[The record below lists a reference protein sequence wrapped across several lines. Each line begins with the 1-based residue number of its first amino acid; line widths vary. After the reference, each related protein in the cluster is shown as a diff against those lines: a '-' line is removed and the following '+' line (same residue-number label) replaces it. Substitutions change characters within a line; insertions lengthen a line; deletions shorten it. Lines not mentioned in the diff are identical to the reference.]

1 MNEEGTMSDQT
12 TPVQT
17 EKRKN
22 IFELDPERLATTDEH
37 GNRVYLYPEDV
48 KGPWK
53 DRRHLFYWFLMFIY
67 LVTPWFYF
75 KGKPLLQIDIFH
87 REFTFIGN
95 TWYGVEPIFIFL
107 VVTSGLFFIAF
118 MTSVFGRVWCGWGC
132 PQTVFIQG
140 LFLKIEKLVEGSAR
154 KRREMDQGPWTAEK
168 FIRKSIKWF
177 IFTAIALHIAHTFFG
192 YILGPREVLRMS
204 LHNPT
209 DNVGVFIGVMIMSAI
224 FLFDFG
230 WFREQFCIIA
240 CPYGRMQSVLMDENS
255 LIVAYDTKRGEP
267 RRGTVPK
274 EQEGDCINCYN
285 CVKVCPTGIDI
296 RRGTQLEC
304 IACTMCI
311 DACDNIMTK
320 LNRPKGLIRY
330 SSETELRGET
340 RKKITPRSILYVS
353 IALMFITALTV
364 FLTGSSKLEFQFYR
378 GVESPFQMVENPD
391 GSKTIINHFTMKVT
405 HQGRIDHIAQLELAD
420 AALKDKVLIVTVM
433 RPLKF
438 DKPEVKT
445 PIFFKFDSKLLVN
458 GKLPLKLNV
467 IEDGKTTSTVE
478 VPLVGPAE

>member
-1 MNEEGTMSDQT
+1 MPQETSDQT
-12 TPVQT
+12 E
-17 EKRKN
+17 EKKKN
-22 IFELDPERLATTDEH
+22 IYDLDPERLATTDEH

-53 DRRHLFYWFLMFIY
+53 DRRHLFYWFLMIVY
-67 LVTPWFYF
+67 LVIPWIYHN
-75 KGKPLLQIDIFH
+75 GKPLLQVDIFH
-87 REFTFIGN
+87 REFTFFGF
-95 TWYGVEPIFIFL
+95 TWFGVEPIFMFL
-107 VVTSGLFFIAF
+107 VVVSSLFFIAF

-140 LFLKIEKLVEGSAR
+140 LFLKIEKWVEGNAR
-154 KRREMDQGPWTAEK
+154 KRRELDRGPWTAEK
-168 FIRKSIKWF
+168 VIRKSIKWI
-177 IFTAIALHIAHTFFG
+177 IFTAISLHIAHTFFG

-204 LHNPT
+204 MQNPG
-209 DNVGVFIGVMIMSAI
+209 DNLGVFIGVMILSGI

-255 LIVAYDTKRGEP
+255 LVVAYDTKRGEP
-267 RRGTVPK
+267 RRGTVARD
-274 EQEGDCINCYN
+274 QEGDCINCYN

-311 DACDNIMTK
+311 DACDNIMEK
-320 LNRPKGLIRY
+320 LKKPKGLIRY
-330 SSETELRGET
+330 SSETELRGQE
-340 RKKITPRSILYVS
+340 RKKITPRSLIY
-353 IALMFITALTV
+353 IAISLALLSTLTI
-364 FLTGSSKLEFQFYR
+364 FLTRSSQLSFQFYR
-378 GVESPFQMVENPD
+378 GVESPFQIVVNPD

-405 HQGRIDHIAQLELAD
+405 HQGSKEHIAELEIAD
-420 AALKDKVLIVTVM
+420 SSLRNKIEIVTVL

-445 PIFFKFDSKLLVN
+445 PVFFKFDPSILVN
-458 GKLPLKLNV
+458 GKLPLKLS
-467 IEDGKTTSTVE
+467 IKEEGQETSTVE
-478 VPLVGPAE
+478 VPLVGPTN

>member
-1 MNEEGTMSDQT
+1 MAEEN
-12 TPVQT
+12 TPIQ
-17 EKRKN
+17 EKAKN
-22 IFELDPERLATTDEH
+22 IFELDPERLATTDAH

-53 DRRHLFYWFLMFIY
+53 DRRHLFYWFLMVIY
-67 LVTPWFYF
+67 LVVPWIYH

-87 REFTFIGN
+87 REFTFFGN
-95 TWYGVEPIFIFL
+95 TWFGVEPIFMFL
-107 VVTSGLFFIAF
+107 VVISSLFFIAF
-118 MTSVFGRVWCGWGC
+118 MTSLFGRVWCGWGC

-140 LFLKIEKLVEGSAR
+140 LFLKIEKLVEGNAR
-154 KRREMDQGPWTAEK
+154 KRRELDRGPWNAEK
-168 FIRKSIKWF
+168 IIRKSIKWI
-177 IFTAIALHIAHTFFG
+177 IFTAISLHIAHTFFG
-192 YILGPREVLRMS
+192 YMLGPREVLHMS
-204 LHNPT
+204 MKHPGENL
-209 DNVGVFIGVMIMSAI
+209 GIFIGVMILSGI

-255 LIVAYDTKRGEP
+255 LIVAYDQKRGEP
-267 RRGTVPK
+267 RRGQVPR

-311 DACDNIMTK
+311 DACDNIMEK
-320 LNRPKGLIRY
+320 LKRPKGLIRY
-330 SSETELRGET
+330 SSENELKGQV
-340 RKKITPRSILYVS
+340 RKKITPRSIIYAVISLAFV
-353 IALMFITALTV
+353 TALTV
-364 FLTGSSKLEFQFYR
+364 FLTSSSNLNFQFYR
-378 GVESPFQMVENPD
+378 GAEAPFQIVENAD
-391 GSKTIINHFTMKVT
+391 GSKTIVNHFTMKVT
-405 HQGRIDHIAQLELAD
+405 HQGSAAHIAELEILEPT
-420 AALKDKVLIVTVM
+420 LKDKIQIVTIL

-445 PIFFKFDSKLLVN
+445 PIFFKFDPKILVN

-467 IEDGKTTSTVE
+467 KEEGKVTSTIE
-478 VPLVGPAE
+478 VPLVGPAQ